1 MLLKTL
7 LKKGEWVMAEKQDE
21 MGSIFS
27 FIKGQVDKLPI
38 SQSKKTKMLDQ
49 LLKLKTMTVDAREPR
64 IALVGRRGSGKSSLI
79 NAMFGQERQYVS
91 SVKSGTGKGK
101 WLWYPSDAE
110 PKIRL
115 LDSRGL
121 GESEAPTEE
130 FEEDTPLDELINAV
144 TEEQPDVFLFLI
156 KAKEADSRIEEDLQE
171 LNKLRKIV
179 KENHHYD
186 VPVICVVT
194 QVDELDPPHYKQV
207 PFDANPKKKNNIDEA
222 IALMS
227 KRFKDSEIPLL
238 NIIPTCSYI
247 DFDESGNIEYDMRWN
262 IDLLSDYLIEAL
274 PSEAKLKTAK
284 AMQSQFV
291 KKKFARTIVGTFTA
305 IAGLIGAEPIP
316 FADFPILTGIQGLM
330 IVVIGFIADK
340 EINTKTAS
348 EFIAALGINVGIGLL
363 VREGV
368 RAAVRFIPGAGLVV
382 SGAVAGAVTYGIG
395 QAAIAYFLENK
406 NIDQAKEAYKN
417 ANKEYKNE
425 DIDS

>member
-1 MLLKTL
+1 ML
-7 LKKGEWVMAEKQDE
+7 EKHDE
-21 MGSIFS
+21 MGSLFT

-38 SQSKKTKMLDQ
+38 SESKKNKMLGQ

-91 SVKSGTGKGK
+91 PVKSGTGKGK
-101 WLWYPSDAE
+101 WLWYPSDSQ

-121 GESEAPTEE
+121 GESETPTEDY
-130 FEEDTPLDELINAV
+130 EEETPMDELIKAV

-156 KAKEADSRIEEDLQE
+156 KAKETDSRIEEDLQE
-171 LNKLRKIV
+171 LSKLRKIV
-179 KENHHYD
+179 KDKHHYD
-186 VPVICVVT
+186 VPVICVIT

-207 PFDANPKKKNNIDEA
+207 PFDAHPKKKQHIDEA
-222 IALMS
+222 IGLMA
-227 KRFKDSEIPLL
+227 KRFKESEIPLL
-238 NIIPTCSYI
+238 NIIPICSYI
-247 DFDESGNIEYDMRWN
+247 DFDEKGNIEYDMRWN

-284 AMQSQFV
+284 AIQSQFV

-305 IAGLIGAEPIP
+305 IASLIGAEPIP

-340 EINTKTAS
+340 DINTKTAS
-348 EFIAALGINVGIGLL
+348 EFITALGINVGIGLL

-368 RAAVRFIPGAGLVV
+368 RAAVRFIPGAGLAV

-395 QAAIAYFLENK
+395 QAAIAYFIENK
-406 NIDQAKEAYKN
+406 DMNQAKEAYKN
-417 ANKEYKNE
+417 ANKQYKNE
-425 DIDS
+425 DINS

>member
-1 MLLKTL
+1 
-7 LKKGEWVMAEKQDE
+7 MAEKQDE
-21 MGSIFS
+21 MGSIFG

-130 FEEDTPLDELINAV
+130 FEEDTPLDELIKAV

-207 PFDANPKKKNNIDEA
+207 PFDANPKKKKNIDEA

-227 KRFKDSEIPLL
+227 KRFKESEIPLL

-340 EINTKTAS
+340 EINMKTAS

>member
-1 MLLKTL
+1 M
-7 LKKGEWVMAEKQDE
+7 VEKHDE

-38 SQSKKTKMLDQ
+38 SQSKKNKMLDQ

-130 FEEDTPLDELINAV
+130 FEEETPMDELIKAV

-156 KAKEADSRIEEDLQE
+156 KAKETDSRIEEDLQE

-207 PFDANPKKKNNIDEA
+207 PFDANPKKKQNIDEA

-227 KRFKDSEIPLL
+227 KRFKESDIPLL

-247 DFDESGNIEYDMRWN
+247 DFDEGGNIEYDMRWN

-305 IAGLIGAEPIP
+305 IAGIIGAEPIP

-368 RAAVRFIPGAGLVV
+368 RAAVRFIPGAGLAV

-395 QAAIAYFLENK
+395 QASIAYFLENK
-406 NIDQAKEAYKN
+406 DMDQAKEAYKN

>member
-1 MLLKTL
+1 
-7 LKKGEWVMAEKQDE
+7 MAEKQDE

-130 FEEDTPLDELINAV
+130 FEEDTPMDELIKAV

-194 QVDELDPPHYKQV
+194 QVDELDPPHYKQI
-207 PFDANPKKKNNIDEA
+207 PFDANPKKKKNIDEA

>member
-1 MLLKTL
+1 
-7 LKKGEWVMAEKQDE
+7 MAEKQDE

-49 LLKLKTMTVDAREPR
+49 LLQLKTMTVDAREPR

-130 FEEDTPLDELINAV
+130 FEEDTPLDELIKAV

-207 PFDANPKKKNNIDEA
+207 PFDANPKKKKNIDEA

-227 KRFKDSEIPLL
+227 KRFKESEIPLL

>member
-1 MLLKTL
+1 M
-7 LKKGEWVMAEKQDE
+7 VEKHDE
-21 MGSIFS
+21 MGSLFT

-38 SQSKKTKMLDQ
+38 SESKKNKMLGQ

-91 SVKSGTGKGK
+91 PVKSGTGKGK
-101 WLWYPSDAE
+101 WLWYPSDSQ

-121 GESEAPTEE
+121 GESETPTEDY
-130 FEEDTPLDELINAV
+130 EEETPMDELIKAV

-156 KAKEADSRIEEDLQE
+156 KAKETDSRIEEDLQE
-171 LNKLRKIV
+171 LSKLRKIV
-179 KENHHYD
+179 KDKHHYD
-186 VPVICVVT
+186 VPVICVIT

-207 PFDANPKKKNNIDEA
+207 PFDAHPKKKQHIDEA
-222 IALMS
+222 IGLMA
-227 KRFKDSEIPLL
+227 KRFKESEIPLL
-238 NIIPTCSYI
+238 NIIPICSYI
-247 DFDESGNIEYDMRWN
+247 DFDEKGNIEYDMRWN

-284 AMQSQFV
+284 AIQSQFV

-305 IAGLIGAEPIP
+305 IASLIGAEPIP

-340 EINTKTAS
+340 DINTKTAS
-348 EFIAALGINVGIGLL
+348 EFITALGINVGIGLL

-368 RAAVRFIPGAGLVV
+368 RAAVRFIPGAGLAV

-395 QAAIAYFLENK
+395 QAAIAYFIENK
-406 NIDQAKEAYKN
+406 DMNQAKEAYKN
-417 ANKEYKNE
+417 ANKQYKNE
-425 DIDS
+425 DINS

>member
-1 MLLKTL
+1 MVGKN
-7 LKKGEWVMAEKQDE
+7 DE

-38 SQSKKTKMLDQ
+38 SQSKKNKMLDQ

-130 FEEDTPLDELINAV
+130 FEEETPLDELIKAV

-156 KAKEADSRIEEDLQE
+156 KAKETDSRIEEDLQE
-171 LNKLRKIV
+171 LKKLRKIV

-207 PFDANPKKKNNIDEA
+207 PFDANPKKKQNIDEA
-222 IALMS
+222 IALMA
-227 KRFKDSEIPLL
+227 KRFIESEIPLL

-368 RAAVRFIPGAGLVV
+368 RAAVRFIPGAGLAV

-417 ANKEYKNE
+417 ANKEYKND

>member
-1 MLLKTL
+1 M
-7 LKKGEWVMAEKQDE
+7 VEKHDE

-27 FIKGQVDKLPI
+27 FIKGQIDKLPI
-38 SQSKKTKMLDQ
+38 SQSKKNKMLDQ

-130 FEEDTPLDELINAV
+130 FEEETPMDELIKAV

-156 KAKEADSRIEEDLQE
+156 KAKETDSRIEEDLQE
-171 LNKLRKIV
+171 LKKLRKIV

-207 PFDANPKKKNNIDEA
+207 PFDANPKKKQNIDEA

-227 KRFKDSEIPLL
+227 KRFKESDVPLL
-238 NIIPTCSYI
+238 NTIPTCSYI
-247 DFDESGNIEYDMRWN
+247 DFDEGGNIEYDMRWN
-262 IDLLSDYLIEAL
+262 IELLSDYLIEAL

-305 IAGLIGAEPIP
+305 IAGIIGAEPIP

-368 RAAVRFIPGAGLVV
+368 RAAVRFIPGAGLAV

-406 NIDQAKEAYKN
+406 DIDQAKEAYKN

>member
-1 MLLKTL
+1 M
-7 LKKGEWVMAEKQDE
+7 VEKHDE
-21 MGSIFS
+21 MGSIFR

-38 SQSKKTKMLDQ
+38 SQVKKNKMLDQ

-101 WLWYPSDAE
+101 WLWYPNDSV

-130 FEEDTPLDELINAV
+130 FEEETPMGELIKAV

-156 KAKEADSRIEEDLQE
+156 KAKETDSRIEEDLQE

-207 PFDANPKKKNNIDEA
+207 PFDANPKKKQNIDEA

-227 KRFKDSEIPLL
+227 KRFKESEIPLL
-238 NIIPTCSYI
+238 NIIPICSYI

-305 IAGLIGAEPIP
+305 IAGLVGAEPIP

-340 EINTKTAS
+340 EINIKTAS

-368 RAAVRFIPGAGLVV
+368 RAAVRFIPGAGLAV

-406 NIDQAKEAYKN
+406 DIDQAKEAYKN
-417 ANKEYKNE
+417 ANKDYKNE

>member
-1 MLLKTL
+1 
-7 LKKGEWVMAEKQDE
+7 MAEKQDE

-130 FEEDTPLDELINAV
+130 FEEDTPLDELIKAV

-207 PFDANPKKKNNIDEA
+207 PFDANPKKKKNIDEA

-227 KRFKDSEIPLL
+227 KRFKESEIPLL

-340 EINTKTAS
+340 EINMKTAS

>member
-1 MLLKTL
+1 
-7 LKKGEWVMAEKQDE
+7 MAEKQDE

-121 GESEAPTEE
+121 GESETPTEE
-130 FEEDTPLDELINAV
+130 FEEDTPLDELIKAV

-207 PFDANPKKKNNIDEA
+207 PFDANPKKKKNIDEA
-222 IALMS
+222 IVLMS

-262 IDLLSDYLIEAL
+262 IELLSDYLIEAL

-406 NIDQAKEAYKN
+406 NIDQAKEAYKS

>member
-1 MLLKTL
+1 
-7 LKKGEWVMAEKQDE
+7 MAEKQDE

-130 FEEDTPLDELINAV
+130 FEEDTPLDELIKAV

-194 QVDELDPPHYKQV
+194 QVDELDPPHYKHV
-207 PFDANPKKKNNIDEA
+207 PFDANPKKKKNIDEA

>member
-1 MLLKTL
+1 
-7 LKKGEWVMAEKQDE
+7 MAEKQDE

-130 FEEDTPLDELINAV
+130 FEEDTPLDELIKAV
-144 TEEQPDVFLFLI
+144 IEEQPDVFLFLI

-207 PFDANPKKKNNIDEA
+207 PFDANPKKKKNIDEA

-227 KRFKDSEIPLL
+227 KRFKESEIPLL

-340 EINTKTAS
+340 EINMKTAS

>member
-1 MLLKTL
+1 M
-7 LKKGEWVMAEKQDE
+7 VEKHDE
-21 MGSIFS
+21 MGSLFT
-27 FIKGQVDKLPI
+27 FIKGQVNKLPI
-38 SQSKKTKMLDQ
+38 SESKKNKMLDQ

-101 WLWYPSDAE
+101 WLWYPSDSQ

-121 GESEAPTEE
+121 GESETPTEDY
-130 FEEDTPLDELINAV
+130 EEETPMDELIKAV

-156 KAKEADSRIEEDLQE
+156 KAKETDSRIEEDLQE
-171 LNKLRKIV
+171 LSKLRKIV
-179 KENHHYD
+179 KDKHHYD
-186 VPVICVVT
+186 VPVICVIT

-207 PFDANPKKKNNIDEA
+207 PFDAHPKKKQHIDEA
-222 IALMS
+222 IGLMA
-227 KRFKDSEIPLL
+227 KRFKESEIPLL
-238 NIIPTCSYI
+238 NIIPICSYI
-247 DFDESGNIEYDMRWN
+247 DFDEKGIIEYDMRWN

-284 AMQSQFV
+284 AIQSQFV

-305 IAGLIGAEPIP
+305 IASLIGAEPIP

-340 EINTKTAS
+340 DINTKTAS
-348 EFIAALGINVGIGLL
+348 EFITALGINVGIGLL

-368 RAAVRFIPGAGLVV
+368 RAAVRFIPGAGLAV

-395 QAAIAYFLENK
+395 QAAIAYFIENK
-406 NIDQAKEAYKN
+406 DMNQAKEAYKN
-417 ANKEYKNE
+417 ANKQYKNE
-425 DIDS
+425 DINS

>member
-1 MLLKTL
+1 
-7 LKKGEWVMAEKQDE
+7 MAEKQDE

-130 FEEDTPLDELINAV
+130 FEEDTPLDELIKAV

-156 KAKEADSRIEEDLQE
+156 KAKEADSRIQEDLQE

-207 PFDANPKKKNNIDEA
+207 PFDANPKKKKNIDEA

-227 KRFKDSEIPLL
+227 KRFKESEIPLL

-247 DFDESGNIEYDMRWN
+247 DFDESGNMEYDMRWN

>member
-1 MLLKTL
+1 M
-7 LKKGEWVMAEKQDE
+7 VEKNEE
-21 MGSIFS
+21 MGSLFS
-27 FIKGQVDKLPI
+27 FIKGQVNKLPI
-38 SQSKKTKMLDQ
+38 SQSKKNKMLDQ

-130 FEEDTPLDELINAV
+130 FEEETPMDELIKAV

-171 LNKLRKIV
+171 LKKLRKIV

-186 VPVICVVT
+186 VPVICVIT

-207 PFDANPKKKNNIDEA
+207 PFDANPKKKQNIDEA

-227 KRFKDSEIPLL
+227 KRFKESDIPLL

-247 DFDESGNIEYDMRWN
+247 DFDEGGNIEYDMRWN
-262 IDLLSDYLIEAL
+262 IELLSDYLIEAL

-305 IAGLIGAEPIP
+305 IAGIIGAEPIP

-348 EFIAALGINVGIGLL
+348 EFIAALGVNVGIGLL

-368 RAAVRFIPGAGLVV
+368 RAAVRFIPGAGLAV

-406 NIDQAKEAYKN
+406 DIDQAKEAYKN

>member
-1 MLLKTL
+1 
-7 LKKGEWVMAEKQDE
+7 MAENQDE

-130 FEEDTPLDELINAV
+130 FEEDTPLDELIKAV

-207 PFDANPKKKNNIDEA
+207 PFDANPKKKKNIDEA

>member
-1 MLLKTL
+1 
-7 LKKGEWVMAEKQDE
+7 MAEKQDE

-38 SQSKKTKMLDQ
+38 SQSKKNKMLDQ

-64 IALVGRRGSGKSSLI
+64 IALVGRRGAGKSSLI

-130 FEEDTPLDELINAV
+130 FEEDTPLDELIKAV

-207 PFDANPKKKNNIDEA
+207 PFDANPKKKKNIDEA

-227 KRFKDSEIPLL
+227 KRFKESEIPLL

>member
-1 MLLKTL
+1 
-7 LKKGEWVMAEKQDE
+7 MAEKQDE

-130 FEEDTPLDELINAV
+130 FEEETPLDELIKAV

-207 PFDANPKKKNNIDEA
+207 PFDANPKKKKNIDEA

-227 KRFKDSEIPLL
+227 KRFQDSGIPLL

>member
-1 MLLKTL
+1 
-7 LKKGEWVMAEKQDE
+7 MAEKQDE

-49 LLKLKTMTVDAREPR
+49 LLQLKTMTVDAREPR

-130 FEEDTPLDELINAV
+130 FEEDTPLDELIKAV

-194 QVDELDPPHYKQV
+194 QVDELDPPHYKQI
-207 PFDANPKKKNNIDEA
+207 PFDANPKKKKNIDEA

-227 KRFKDSEIPLL
+227 KRFKESEIPLL

-395 QAAIAYFLENK
+395 QAAIVYFLENK

>member
-1 MLLKTL
+1 M
-7 LKKGEWVMAEKQDE
+7 VEKHDE
-21 MGSIFS
+21 MGSLFT
-27 FIKGQVDKLPI
+27 FIKGQVNKLPI
-38 SQSKKTKMLDQ
+38 SESKKNKMLDQ

-101 WLWYPSDAE
+101 WLWYPSDSQ

-121 GESEAPTEE
+121 GESETPTEDY
-130 FEEDTPLDELINAV
+130 EEETPMDELIKAV

-156 KAKEADSRIEEDLQE
+156 KAKETDSRIEEDLQE
-171 LNKLRKIV
+171 LSKLRKIV
-179 KENHHYD
+179 KDKHHYD
-186 VPVICVVT
+186 VPVICVIT

-207 PFDANPKKKNNIDEA
+207 PFDAHPKKKQHIDES
-222 IALMS
+222 IGLMA
-227 KRFKDSEIPLL
+227 KRFKESEIPLL
-238 NIIPTCSYI
+238 NIIPICSYI
-247 DFDESGNIEYDMRWN
+247 DFDEKGNIEYDMRWN
-262 IDLLSDYLIEAL
+262 IDLLSEYLIEAL

-284 AMQSQFV
+284 VIQSQFV
-291 KKKFARTIVGTFTA
+291 KKKFTRTIVGTFTA
-305 IAGLIGAEPIP
+305 IASLIGAEPIP

-340 EINTKTAS
+340 DINTKTAS
-348 EFIAALGINVGIGLL
+348 EFITALGINVGIGLL

-368 RAAVRFIPGAGLVV
+368 RAAVRFIPGAGLAV

-395 QAAIAYFLENK
+395 QAAIAYFIENK
-406 NIDQAKEAYKN
+406 DMNQAKEAYKN
-417 ANKEYKNE
+417 ANKQYKNE

>member
-1 MLLKTL
+1 
-7 LKKGEWVMAEKQDE
+7 MAEKQDE

-49 LLKLKTMTVDAREPR
+49 LLQLKTMTVDAREPR

-130 FEEDTPLDELINAV
+130 FEEDTPLDELIKAV

-179 KENHHYD
+179 KENHHYE

-207 PFDANPKKKNNIDEA
+207 PFDANPKKKKNIDEA

-247 DFDESGNIEYDMRWN
+247 DFDENGNIEYDMRWN

>member
-1 MLLKTL
+1 
-7 LKKGEWVMAEKQDE
+7 MAEKQDE

-130 FEEDTPLDELINAV
+130 FEEDTPLDELIKAV

-207 PFDANPKKKNNIDEA
+207 PFDANPKKKKNIDEA

-406 NIDQAKEAYKN
+406 NIDQAKEVYKN

>member
-1 MLLKTL
+1 M
-7 LKKGEWVMAEKQDE
+7 EEKQDE

-130 FEEDTPLDELINAV
+130 FEEDTPLDELIKAV

-207 PFDANPKKKNNIDEA
+207 PFDANPKKKKNIDEA

>member
-1 MLLKTL
+1 
-7 LKKGEWVMAEKQDE
+7 MAEKQDE

-38 SQSKKTKMLDQ
+38 SQSKKNKMLDQ

-130 FEEDTPLDELINAV
+130 FEEDTPLDELIKAV

-194 QVDELDPPHYKQV
+194 QVDELDPPHYKQI
-207 PFDANPKKKNNIDEA
+207 PFDANPKKKKNIDEA

-227 KRFKDSEIPLL
+227 KRFKESEIPLL

>member
-1 MLLKTL
+1 
-7 LKKGEWVMAEKQDE
+7 MAEKQDE

-130 FEEDTPLDELINAV
+130 FEEDTPLDELIKAV

-207 PFDANPKKKNNIDEA
+207 PFDANPKKKKNIDEA
-222 IALMS
+222 IVLMS

-406 NIDQAKEAYKN
+406 NIDQAKGAYKN

>member
-1 MLLKTL
+1 
-7 LKKGEWVMAEKQDE
+7 MAEKQDE

-27 FIKGQVDKLPI
+27 YIKGQVDKLPI

-130 FEEDTPLDELINAV
+130 FEEDTPLDELIKAV

-207 PFDANPKKKNNIDEA
+207 PFDANPKKKKNIDEA

>member
-1 MLLKTL
+1 
-7 LKKGEWVMAEKQDE
+7 MAEKQDE
-21 MGSIFS
+21 RGSIFS

-130 FEEDTPLDELINAV
+130 FEEDTPLDELIKAV

-207 PFDANPKKKNNIDEA
+207 PFDANPKKKKNIDEA

>member
-1 MLLKTL
+1 
-7 LKKGEWVMAEKQDE
+7 MAEKQDE

-101 WLWYPSDAE
+101 WLWYPNDAE

-130 FEEDTPLDELINAV
+130 FEEDTPLDELIKAV

-207 PFDANPKKKNNIDEA
+207 PFDANPKKKKNIDEA

-227 KRFKDSEIPLL
+227 KRFKESEIPLL

>member
-1 MLLKTL
+1 M
-7 LKKGEWVMAEKQDE
+7 VEKHDE

-38 SQSKKTKMLDQ
+38 SQSKKNKMLDQ

-79 NAMFGQERQYVS
+79 NAMFGQELQYVS

-130 FEEDTPLDELINAV
+130 FEAETPLDELIKAV

-156 KAKEADSRIEEDLQE
+156 KAKETDSRIEEDLKE

-194 QVDELDPPHYKQV
+194 QVDELDPPHYKQA
-207 PFDANPKKKNNIDEA
+207 PFDANPKKKQNIDEA

-227 KRFKDSEIPLL
+227 KRFKESEIPLL

>member
-1 MLLKTL
+1 
-7 LKKGEWVMAEKQDE
+7 MAEKQDE

-130 FEEDTPLDELINAV
+130 FEEDTPLDELIKAV

-179 KENHHYD
+179 KEIHHYD

-207 PFDANPKKKNNIDEA
+207 PFDANPKKKKNIDEA

-340 EINTKTAS
+340 DINTKTAS

>member
-1 MLLKTL
+1 M
-7 LKKGEWVMAEKQDE
+7 VEKHDE
-21 MGSIFS
+21 IGSLFT
-27 FIKGQVDKLPI
+27 FIKGQVNKLPI
-38 SQSKKTKMLDQ
+38 SESKKNKMLDQ

-91 SVKSGTGKGK
+91 PVKSGTGKGK
-101 WLWYPSDAE
+101 WLWYPSDSQ

-121 GESEAPTEE
+121 GESETPTEDY
-130 FEEDTPLDELINAV
+130 EEETPMDELIKAV

-156 KAKEADSRIEEDLQE
+156 KAKETDSRIEEDLQE
-171 LNKLRKIV
+171 LSKLRKIV
-179 KENHHYD
+179 KDKHHYD
-186 VPVICVVT
+186 VPVICVIT

-207 PFDANPKKKNNIDEA
+207 PFDAHPKKKQHIDEA
-222 IALMS
+222 IGLMA
-227 KRFKDSEIPLL
+227 KRFKESEIPLL
-238 NIIPTCSYI
+238 NIIPICSYI
-247 DFDESGNIEYDMRWN
+247 DFDEKGNIEYDMRWN

-284 AMQSQFV
+284 AIQSQFV

-305 IAGLIGAEPIP
+305 IASLIGAEPIP

-340 EINTKTAS
+340 DINTKTAS
-348 EFIAALGINVGIGLL
+348 EFITALGINVGIGLL

-368 RAAVRFIPGAGLVV
+368 RAAVRFIPGAGLAV

-395 QAAIAYFLENK
+395 QAAIAYFIENK
-406 NIDQAKEAYKN
+406 DMNQAKEAYKN
-417 ANKEYKNE
+417 ANKQYKNE

>member
-1 MLLKTL
+1 
-7 LKKGEWVMAEKQDE
+7 MAEKQDE

-121 GESEAPTEE
+121 GESEAPTED
-130 FEEDTPLDELINAV
+130 FEEDTPLDELIKAV

-207 PFDANPKKKNNIDEA
+207 PFDANPKKKKNIDEA

>member
-1 MLLKTL
+1 
-7 LKKGEWVMAEKQDE
+7 MAEKQDE

-130 FEEDTPLDELINAV
+130 FEEDTPLDELIKAV

-171 LNKLRKIV
+171 LKKLRKIV

-207 PFDANPKKKNNIDEA
+207 PFDSNPKKKKNIDEA

-238 NIIPTCSYI
+238 NIIPTCSYV

>member
-1 MLLKTL
+1 
-7 LKKGEWVMAEKQDE
+7 MADKQDE

-130 FEEDTPLDELINAV
+130 FEEDTPLDELIKAV

-207 PFDANPKKKNNIDEA
+207 PFDANPKKKKNIDEA

>member
-1 MLLKTL
+1 
-7 LKKGEWVMAEKQDE
+7 MAEKQDE

-130 FEEDTPLDELINAV
+130 FEEDTPLDELIKAV

-207 PFDANPKKKNNIDEA
+207 PFDANPKKKKNIDEA
-222 IALMS
+222 IVLMS